1 MFIYTGIWSHKPN
14 FTKKELS
21 LAEQIR

>member
-1 MFIYTGIWSHKPN
+1 MCIYTGIWSHKPN

>member
-1 MFIYTGIWSHKPN
+1 MLISTGIWSHKPN